1 MFFSCLGYYFAFSPP
16 LLYDN
21 LFLLLFSG
29 LGLNLSLYWPVIV
42 IVIVFCFAT
51 WFLEDIMLQSNLLK
65 MCQWA
70 LAQLAC
76 PPLASAQRRVRL
88 WVQDHLSA
96 CVTYTHTHT
105 HKRFV
110 EWMSVVLCFIVI
122 YVLRLLALLF
132 VTQKIS
138 FILWSYCLR

>member
-21 LFLLLFSG
+21 LFLLLFSS

-70 LAQLAC
+70 LAQLAY

-96 CVTYTHTHT
+96 CVTYTHTH
-105 HKRFV
+105 KRFV

-122 YVLRLLALLF
+122 YVLRLLVLLF

>member
-21 LFLLLFSG
+21 LFLLLFSS

-51 WFLEDIMLQSNLLK
+51 WFLEDIMSQSNLLK

-122 YVLRLLALLF
+122 YVLTLLVLLF